1 MNYKRLTYLFI
12 ALAAFWLLAPA
23 LAYADTGNVA
33 DWLKEDPAS
42 EVVPEDEAEADAAPQ
57 LEEKS
62 LISIIGQLVFY
73 TLLIAGLIYG
83 LIKFL
88 ASRQRGMQSH
98 RAVQLMGGSPLGQNK
113 SLQLVKV
120 GGSFYLIG
128 VGNEVTLIK
137 EFSEEAEIAALEE
150 DLEQQRPAASALF
163 GNKGKGKAPFTNF
176 EQYFNRSLDKQK
188 QRRLSFGEQQPEDK
202 EER

>member
-1 MNYKRLTYLFI
+1 MNYKKMAYLLI
-12 ALAAFWLLAPA
+12 ALTAFWLFAPLPA
-23 LAYADTGNVA
+23 VADTGNVA
-33 DWLKEDPAS
+33 DWLKEGPES
-42 EVVPEDEAEADAAPQ
+42 EGTPEEAEIAPPQ
-57 LEEKS
+57 IEEKS
-62 LISIIGQLVFY
+62 FAAIIGQLVLY

-88 ASRQRGMQSH
+88 AMRQRGIQSH
-98 RAVQLMGGSPLGQNK
+98 RAVQLMGGTPLGQNK

-137 EFSEEAEIAALEE
+137 EFSEQAEIAALEG
-150 DLEQQRPAASALF
+150 DLEQQRPAAAALF
-163 GNKGKGKAPFTNF
+163 GKTDKSGPQFANF
-176 EQYFNRSLDKQK
+176 EQYFSRSLNKQK

-202 EER
+202 EKR

>member
-1 MNYKRLTYLFI
+1 MNYKRLTYLLI
-12 ALAAFWLLAPA
+12 AFAAFWLLSPSFAH
-23 LAYADTGNVA
+23 ADTGNVA
-33 DWLKEDPAS
+33 DWLNEDPAS
-42 EVVPEDEAEADAAPQ
+42 EVVPEDESEADAAPQ

-62 LISIIGQLVFY
+62 LIAIIGQLVFY
-73 TLLIAGLIYG
+73 TLLIAALIYG

-88 ASRQRGMQSH
+88 ASRQRGMQSQ
-98 RAVQLMGGSPLGQNK
+98 RAVQVMGGSPLGQNK

-137 EFSEEAEIAALEE
+137 EFSNEEEIAILEE
-150 DLEQQRPAASALF
+150 DLDQQRPSASALF
-163 GNKGKGKAPFTNF
+163 GKGKDKAPFTNF
-176 EQYFNRSLDKQK
+176 DQYFNRSLTKQK
-188 QRRLSFGEQQPEDK
+188 ERRLSFGEQQPEDK